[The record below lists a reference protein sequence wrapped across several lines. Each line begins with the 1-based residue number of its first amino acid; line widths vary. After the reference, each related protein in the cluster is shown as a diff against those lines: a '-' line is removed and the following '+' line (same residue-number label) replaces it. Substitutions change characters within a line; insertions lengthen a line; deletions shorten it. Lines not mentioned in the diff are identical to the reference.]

1 MISRIGDWFGW
12 VIEPAVDRL
21 HVSASNMDVVR
32 ACRQAMTRDAR
43 AREHRQARHEFM
55 RAAIEHHQDN
65 RRMFALRNAGFAVH
79 EVALLMDD
87 EKRQAATG
95 ARITHGGIDI
105 SKREERAIQAARD
118 FANVVNEM
126 GFDAKAFAKEI
137 RREHRTIQQ
146 GVGGVILELL
156 SQWADD
162 GSSGN
167 YDLRNAAI
175 CKIAAKMDPLN
186 PGRLPYI

>member
-21 HVSASNMDVVR
+21 HVSASNVDVVR

-87 EKRQAATG
+87 EKRQSELNMVLFDAMPREYRARAAENEVLIFDYWAG
-95 ARITHGGIDI
+95 VIGGYALDVAMRITDPD
-105 SKREERAIQAARD
+105 KLREYLERAK
-118 FANVVNEM
+118 NERM
-126 GFDAKAFAKEI
+126 
-137 RREHRTIQQ
+137 R
-146 GVGGVILELL
+146 
-156 SQWADD
+156 
-162 GSSGN
+162 
-167 YDLRNAAI
+167 
-175 CKIAAKMDPLN
+175 
-186 PGRLPYI
+186 